1 MKRKLGFALAAT
13 LMSSAVL
20 TAPAAEAQR
29 GRQQAPRGISQ
40 SEMRQGQ
47 QAHPQLLEEF
57 GGAFEGPQSDYVR
70 RVGQRIAVQSGLSN
84 AERDFNITLL
94 NSPVNNAF
102 AIPGG
107 YVYVTRQLVALMN
120 DEAELAAVLG
130 HEVGHIA
137 ARHSSGRQTTS
148 TIGTIGSVLLGVLT
162 GNQQIAQIAGQ
173 AAQLYTLRF
182 SRQQEYQSDDLG
194 VRYLASAGYDPT
206 AMGTVLAQ
214 LDAQNTLDA
223 RLAGRDARSQP
234 TFASTHPDPG
244 QRVNRALQKARQTPA
259 QGGQRGRDQFLNAID
274 GMLYGDDP
282 RQGIVD
288 GLTFR
293 HPVLRLQFTIPQGFT
308 MANGTRAVSVTG
320 QGAQAQ
326 FTTAPFNG
334 DLNQYVRSAFGA
346 LSGGQNQNRQLPNID
361 VRSTRIN
368 GIDAAYAVT
377 RANTQQGQVDV
388 TVVAYAF
395 DQNSAFH
402 WVIIAPAGRGVGPF
416 TPMIDSVRRM
426 TPQEAAQV
434 RAREVNVVT
443 VRPGDTSARIAQG
456 MAFDTGK
463 LERFL
468 VLNGLSANQPLQPGQ
483 RVKTIVYR
491 R

>member
-1 MKRKLGFALAAT
+1 MKRRTRFALAAA
-13 LMSSAVL
+13 LLSSATVQ
-20 TAPAAEAQR
+20 TAPLEAQR

-57 GGAFEGPQSDYVR
+57 GGAFDRPQADYVR
-70 RVGQRIAVQSGLSN
+70 RVGQRIAVQSNLSN

-137 ARHSSGRQTTS
+137 ARHSSSRSTTN

-182 SRQQEYQSDDLG
+182 SRQQEFQSDDLG
-194 VRYLASAGYDPT
+194 VQYLASGGYDPT

-234 TFASTHPDPG
+234 SFASTHPDPG
-244 QRVNRALQKARQTPA
+244 SRVNRALQRARQTGVSGP
-259 QGGQRGRDQFLNAID
+259 RNRDQFLNAID

-288 GLTFR
+288 GRVFR
-293 HPVLRLQFTIPQGFT
+293 HPVLGLRFAIPPGFA
-308 MANGTRAVSVTG
+308 MSNGTRAVSVTG
-320 QGAQAQ
+320 QGGQAQ
-326 FTTAPFNG
+326 FTTAPFRG
-334 DLNQYVRSAFGA
+334 DLGDYVRRVFGG
-346 LSGGQNQNRQLPNID
+346 LSQNQGLPNVDI
-361 VRSTRIN
+361 RGTRIN
-368 GIDAAYAVT
+368 GLEAAYATT

-388 TVVAYAF
+388 TVFAYAF
-395 DQNSAFH
+395 DRDSAYH
-402 WVIIAPAGRGVGPF
+402 WLIIAPAGRGIGPF
-416 TPMIDSVRRM
+416 GSMIESVARLS
-426 TPQEAAQV
+426 PQEAAQV
-434 RAREVNVVT
+434 RAREIDVVT
-443 VRPGDTSARIAQG
+443 VRPGDTSERIAES
-456 MAFDTGK
+456 MAYQDGR
-463 LERFL
+463 LDRFL
-468 VLNGLSANQPLQPGQ
+468 VLNGLRRGQPLQPGQ
-483 RVKTIVYR
+483 RVKTIVFR